1 MKTLN
6 EFGRM
11 QLELK
16 SKAIQFNS
24 IWIQIPLNWTL
35 QLGIMLN
42 NEASVLES
50 FFQIFS
56 MVGKYFSFRK
66 FQFAFWLNKP

>member
-6 EFGRM
+6 EFCRM

-16 SKAIQFNS
+16 SNAIQFNS

-42 NEASVLES
+42 NEASVL
-50 FFQIFS
+50 
-56 MVGKYFSFRK
+56 
-66 FQFAFWLNKP
+66 